1 MDQANGK
8 EPPLRAIDDLPAH
21 APPSAAIPAL
31 PGPPDADI
39 LRAVAAGDFAH
50 FDTFV
55 DRYKVRLIRYLAHR
69 TGDRDAAEDL
79 AQDVLIRVLR
89 GAFAGRSSVATWVFS
104 IANRCAIDHAR
115 SRRRRRDPAGHPA
128 DEPASHALDPALLAM
143 RQDSDRR
150 VERLLAQLPPPQREV
165 IALKVFGDLSFTEV
179 ATVLGRPVGTVKSQM
194 RYGLQKLHEL
204 LSCENPSD

>member
-1 MDQANGK
+1 MHHSHGK
-8 EPPLRAIDDLPAH
+8 EPPLRAIDDIP
-21 APPSAAIPAL
+21 APPAPPTSSDV
-31 PGPPDADI
+31 PDADI

-55 DRYKVRLIRYLAHR
+55 DRYKARLVRYLAHR

-115 SRRRRRDPAGHPA
+115 ARRRRRDPAGQPA
-128 DEPASHALDPALLAM
+128 AEEPASSALDPALLAI
-143 RQDSDRR
+143 RNDSDRR
-150 VERLLAQLPPPQREV
+150 VDRLLAQLPPPQREV

-179 ATVLGRPVGTVKSQM
+179 ATVLGRPIGTVKSQM
-194 RYGLQKLHEL
+194 RYGLQKVHEL
-204 LSCENPSD
+204 LGGAPPEV

>member
-1 MDQANGK
+1 MDHVNGK

-39 LRAVAAGDFAH
+39 LRAVTAGDFTH

-79 AQDVLIRVLR
+79 AQEVLIRVLR
-89 GAFAGRSSVATWVFS
+89 GAYAGRSSVATWIFS

-115 SRRRRRDPAGHPA
+115 SRRRRDPAGPPA
-128 DEPASHALDPALLAM
+128 EEPSSHALDPALLAM

-165 IALKVFGDLSFTEV
+165 IALKVFGDLSFTDV
-179 ATVLGRPVGTVKSQM
+179 AAVLGRPIGTVKSQM
-194 RYGLQKLHEL
+194 RYGLQKVQEL
-204 LSCENPSD
+204 LGDWRED